1 MHPKS
6 TLNCSNCLNFGT
18 HRIKTDLEFENISN
32 LPWIEIDFKKDL
44 DLAKKNILKKIDE

>member
-1 MHPKS
+1 MEYEHI
-6 TLNCSNCLNFGT
+6 N
-18 HRIKTDLEFENISN
+18 N